1 MICYRCGAEIGKY
14 DYCPECSADVAIFQ
28 RVIRISNSYYNEGLE
43 NAQVK
48 NMSGAIVS
56 LRKSLKFY
64 KYNIDARNLLG
75 LVYYEIGE
83 TVAALGEWVIS
94 ANYQK
99 EDNAAVRYLREVHQ
113 NRGQLESVNQTI
125 KKYNQAIVYCKQGS
139 RDLAIIQLKKVLSLN
154 PKLVKGHQLL
164 ALLYLQEGQYE
175 KAKKALRN
183 AGKIDADN
191 TLTLKYLKE
200 TNRKLK
206 EKGGNKK
213 QENDDLISYQSGN
226 ETIIQPVAS
235 GLKDNVGLH
244 TMINIAIGVAV
255 GVAVMAFLVMPA
267 VSASRQSK
275 VNKQT
280 VKFSDQ
286 IATQKSQI
294 SALKKEL
301 ETYRTDTKAAEE
313 QKQTAEATKSSYES
327 LMTVV
332 SHYSTGDMSNSELA
346 EELLK
351 INAGTLGTSGKEEY
365 DSLAEKIYPRVC
377 ESLYATS
384 QKNYQVANYDMAVT
398 NLEQVVQMDEGY
410 QDGEAMLLLA
420 QSYEKQ
426 GEQDKAN
433 AYYQKIIE
441 EHEGTQ
447 AATDAQE
454 ALDTQNAQKSKKN
467 NN

>member
-1 MICYRCGAEIGKY
+1 M
-14 DYCPECSADVAIFQ
+14 DYKQKLEYQSNYWYNDGLKKAQ
-28 RVIRISNSYYNEGLE
+28 IRDL
-43 NAQVK
+43 
-48 NMSGAIVS
+48 SGAIVS
-56 LRKSLKFY
+56 LKRSLQFNRE
-64 KYNIDARNLLG
+64 NITARNLLG
-75 LVYYEIGE
+75 LVYYGRGE
-83 TVAALGEWVIS
+83 VAEALVEWIIS
-94 ANYQK
+94 KNFRASENIASYYISKVQ
-99 EDNAAVRYLREVHQ
+99 DNPSE
-113 NRGQLESVNQTI
+113 LEKVNQAVH
-125 KKYNQAIVYCKQGS
+125 KYNQCLGYCRQNGE
-139 RDLAIIQLKKVLSLN
+139 DLAIIQLKKVVVAHPSFL
-154 PKLVKGHQLL
+154 KAYQLL
-164 ALLYLQEGQYE
+164 ALLYMHSGQYSKARQSLKTALKLDVTNDITLRYMHEMNRQRNRQVAHIKEE
-175 KAKKALRN
+175 KHGR
-183 AGKIDADN
+183 
-191 TLTLKYLKE
+191 
-200 TNRKLK
+200 
-206 EKGGNKK
+206 
-213 QENDDLISYQSGN
+213 QSVVTYNLGN

-301 ETYRTDTKAAEE
+301 ETYRTDTKAAED
-313 QKQTAEATKSSYES
+313 QKQTAEVTKTSYES

-332 SHYSTGDMSNSELA
+332 SHYSIGDMSNSALA

-351 INAGTLGTSGKEEY
+351 INADTLGTSGKEEY
-365 DSLAEKIYPRVC
+365 DSLTEKIYPRVC

-384 QKNYQVANYDMAVT
+384 QKNYQVANYDTAVT

>member
-1 MICYRCGAEIGKY
+1 MHPTY
-14 DYCPECSADVAIFQ
+14 
-28 RVIRISNSYYNEGLE
+28 
-43 NAQVK
+43 VK
-48 NMSGAIVS
+48 A
-56 LRKSLKFY
+56 Y
-64 KYNIDARNLLG
+64 
-75 LVYYEIGE
+75 
-83 TVAALGEWVIS
+83 
-94 ANYQK
+94 
-99 EDNAAVRYLREVHQ
+99 
-113 NRGQLESVNQTI
+113 
-125 KKYNQAIVYCKQGS
+125 
-139 RDLAIIQLKKVLSLN
+139 
-154 PKLVKGHQLL
+154 QLL
-164 ALLYLQEGQYE
+164 ALLYIMDEQYSE
-175 KAKKALRN
+175 ARKNIRIAHKLDKTDDITMRYMHELNQVRKSRN
-183 AGKIDADN
+183 VR
-191 TLTLKYLKE
+191 LV
-200 TNRKLK
+200 
-206 EKGGNKK
+206 
-213 QENDDLISYQSGN
+213 DDK
-226 ETIIQPVAS
+226 VAS

-313 QKQTAEATKSSYES
+313 QKQTAEVTKSSYES
-327 LMTVV
+327 LMTIV
-332 SHYSTGDMSNSELA
+332 SHYSTGDMSNSALA

-351 INAGTLGTSGKEEY
+351 INADTLGASGKEEY
-365 DSLAEKIYPRVC
+365 DSLTEKIYPRVC

-384 QKNYQVANYDMAVT
+384 QKNYQVANYDTAVT

-454 ALDTQNAQKSKKN
+454 ALDTQNAQKNKKHN
-467 NN
+467 N

>member
-1 MICYRCGAEIGKY
+1 
-14 DYCPECSADVAIFQ
+14 
-28 RVIRISNSYYNEGLE
+28 
-43 NAQVK
+43 
-48 NMSGAIVS
+48 
-56 LRKSLKFY
+56 
-64 KYNIDARNLLG
+64 
-75 LVYYEIGE
+75 
-83 TVAALGEWVIS
+83 
-94 ANYQK
+94 
-99 EDNAAVRYLREVHQ
+99 
-113 NRGQLESVNQTI
+113 
-125 KKYNQAIVYCKQGS
+125 
-139 RDLAIIQLKKVLSLN
+139 
-154 PKLVKGHQLL
+154 
-164 ALLYLQEGQYE
+164 
-175 KAKKALRN
+175 
-183 AGKIDADN
+183 
-191 TLTLKYLKE
+191 
-200 TNRKLK
+200 
-206 EKGGNKK
+206 
-213 QENDDLISYQSGN
+213 
-226 ETIIQPVAS
+226 
-235 GLKDNVGLH
+235 
-244 TMINIAIGVAV
+244 MINIAIGVAV

-313 QKQTAEATKSSYES
+313 QKQTAEVTKSSYES

-332 SHYSTGDMSNSELA
+332 SHYSTGD
-346 EELLK
+346 
-351 INAGTLGTSGKEEY
+351 NAGTLGTSGKEEY
-365 DSLAEKIYPRVC
+365 DSLTEKIYPKVC

-384 QKNYQVANYDMAVT
+384 QKNYQVANYDTAVT

>member
-1 MICYRCGAEIGKY
+1 
-14 DYCPECSADVAIFQ
+14 
-28 RVIRISNSYYNEGLE
+28 
-43 NAQVK
+43 
-48 NMSGAIVS
+48 
-56 LRKSLKFY
+56 
-64 KYNIDARNLLG
+64 
-75 LVYYEIGE
+75 
-83 TVAALGEWVIS
+83 
-94 ANYQK
+94 
-99 EDNAAVRYLREVHQ
+99 
-113 NRGQLESVNQTI
+113 
-125 KKYNQAIVYCKQGS
+125 
-139 RDLAIIQLKKVLSLN
+139 
-154 PKLVKGHQLL
+154 
-164 ALLYLQEGQYE
+164 
-175 KAKKALRN
+175 
-183 AGKIDADN
+183 
-191 TLTLKYLKE
+191 
-200 TNRKLK
+200 
-206 EKGGNKK
+206 
-213 QENDDLISYQSGN
+213 
-226 ETIIQPVAS
+226 
-235 GLKDNVGLH
+235 
-244 TMINIAIGVAV
+244 
-255 GVAVMAFLVMPA
+255 MAFLVMPA

-313 QKQTAEATKSSYES
+313 QKQTAEVTKSSYES

-332 SHYSTGDMSNSELA
+332 SHYSTGDMSNSALA

-365 DSLAEKIYPRVC
+365 DSLTEKIYPKVC

-384 QKNYQVANYDMAVT
+384 QKNYQVANYETAVT

-447 AATDAQE
+447 AATDAQK